1 MIMTDDEFRKV
12 KADNN
17 REWYKNRVFFAANN
31 RFKFKIVSADY
42 GNNTFHWVREGETYN
57 HNDEECLSIIRHC
70 SFVDDIDSKIMA
82 IEAMLQSMK
91 KDF

>member
-42 GNNTFHWVREGETYN
+42 GNNTFHWEKEDGSHFN
-57 HNDEECLSIIRHC
+57 NDEECLPMIRYC
-70 SFVDDIDSKIMA
+70 SFVDDIDSKIVV